1 MPQFLLGFALL
12 EWSQSVFAVTQDG
25 RWHLGIGDPT
35 MWGWLTVAVY
45 LLAVARCYVKAKR
58 DRAAGAPYQFW
69 LYLGVFLLLLSI
81 NKQLDLQT
89 WVSQTLRDLSLA
101 HGWYEQRRMLQLAF
115 VISVGSV
122 MLVLLITLRIY
133 LWNLWRSYKLVWSG
147 LILLCAF
154 ILIRAASF
162 HHVDILIRQTL
173 LGLELNVLLENLALV
188 LIILGTFFHRQPASF
203 PPTVPNEKTLTNTG
217 YYEAPTEGADVFC
230 PRCATKAVAK
240 AAHGRPFKCK
250 YCAHKYL
257 VYVNQ

>member
-12 EWSQSVFAVTQDG
+12 EWSQWVFAATQDG

-35 MWGWLTVAVY
+35 VWGWLTVLAY
-45 LLAVARCYVKAKR
+45 LLAMARCFVKAKQ
-58 DRAAGAPYQFW
+58 DHLAGSPYQFW
-69 LYLGVFLLLLSI
+69 LYLGIFLLLLSI

-89 WVSQTLRDLSLA
+89 WFSQVLRDLSLA
-101 HGWYEQRRMLQLAF
+101 HGWYEQRRILQLAF
-115 VISVGSV
+115 IVSIASV
-122 MLVLLITLRIY
+122 MLVLFVTLRIY

-147 LILLCAF
+147 LILLCVF

-162 HHVDILIRQTL
+162 HHIDILIRHTL
-173 LGLELNVLLENLALV
+173 LGLELNVLLENLALA
-188 LIILGTFFHRQPASF
+188 LIILGTYFHRQPSSF

-217 YYEAPTEGADVFC
+217 YYEAQIEGADVFC

-240 AAHGRPFKCK
+240 AMHGRPFKCK

>member
-12 EWSQSVFAVTQDG
+12 EWSQWVFAATQDG

-35 MWGWLTVAVY
+35 VWGWLTVLAY
-45 LLAVARCYVKAKR
+45 LLAMARCFVKAKQ
-58 DRAAGAPYQFW
+58 DHLAGSPYQFW
-69 LYLGVFLLLLSI
+69 LYLGIFLLLLSI

-89 WVSQTLRDLSLA
+89 WFSQVLRDLSLA
-101 HGWYEQRRMLQLAF
+101 HGWYEQRRILQFAF
-115 VISVGSV
+115 IVSIASV
-122 MLVLLITLRIY
+122 MLVLFVTLRIY

-147 LILLCAF
+147 LILLCVF

-162 HHVDILIRQTL
+162 HHIDILIRQTL
-173 LGLELNVLLENLALV
+173 LGLELNVLLENLALA
-188 LIILGTFFHRQPASF
+188 LIILGTYFHRQPSSF

-217 YYEAPTEGADVFC
+217 YYEAQIEGADVFC

-240 AAHGRPFKCK
+240 AMHGRPFKCK

>member
-12 EWSQSVFAVTQDG
+12 EWSQWVFAATQDG

-35 MWGWLTVAVY
+35 VCGWLTVLAY
-45 LLAVARCYVKAKR
+45 LLAMARCFVKAKQ
-58 DRAAGAPYQFW
+58 DHLAGSPYQFW
-69 LYLGVFLLLLSI
+69 LYLGIFSLLLSI

-89 WVSQTLRDLSLA
+89 WFSQVLRDLSLA
-101 HGWYEQRRMLQLAF
+101 HGWYEQRRILQLAF
-115 VISVGSV
+115 IVSIASV
-122 MLVLLITLRIY
+122 MLVLFVTLRIY

-147 LILLCAF
+147 LILLCVF

-162 HHVDILIRQTL
+162 HHIDILIRHTL
-173 LGLELNVLLENLALV
+173 LGLELNVLLENLALA
-188 LIILGTFFHRQPASF
+188 LIILGTYFHRQPSSF

-217 YYEAPTEGADVFC
+217 YYEAQIEGADVFC

-240 AAHGRPFKCK
+240 AMHGRPFKCK

-257 VYVNQ
+257 VYLNQ

>member
-1 MPQFLLGFALL
+1 MPQYLLGFALYG
-12 EWSQSVFAVTQDG
+12 WSQSAFAATQDG

-35 MWGWLTVAVY
+35 MWGWLTVVVY
-45 LLAVARCYVKAKR
+45 LLAVARCFVKANR
-58 DRAAGAPYQFW
+58 DRAAGFPYQFW

-89 WVSQTLRDLSLA
+89 WFSQTLRDLSLE
-101 HGWYEQRRMLQLAF
+101 HGWYEQRRILQLAF
-115 VISVGSV
+115 VVSVGTM

-133 LWNLWRSYKLVWSG
+133 LWNLWRSYKLVWCG

-162 HHVDILIRQTL
+162 HHVDILIRETVV
-173 LGLELNVLLENLALV
+173 GLELNVLLENLALV
-188 LIILGTFFHRQPASF
+188 LIILGTFIHRQPSSF
-203 PPTVPNEKTLTNTG
+203 PATVPNEKKLTNTG
-217 YYEAPTEGADVFC
+217 YFEAPAEGADVFC

-257 VYVNQ
+257 VYVN

>member
-12 EWSQSVFAVTQDG
+12 EWSQWVFAATQDG

-35 MWGWLTVAVY
+35 VWGWLTVLAY
-45 LLAVARCYVKAKR
+45 LLAMARCFVKAKQ
-58 DRAAGAPYQFW
+58 DHLAGSPYQFW
-69 LYLGVFLLLLSI
+69 LYLGIFLLLLSI

-89 WVSQTLRDLSLA
+89 WFSQVLRDLSLA
-101 HGWYEQRRMLQLAF
+101 HGWYEQRRILQFAF
-115 VISVGSV
+115 IVSIASV
-122 MLVLLITLRIY
+122 MLVLFVTLRIY

-147 LILLCAF
+147 LILLCVF

-162 HHVDILIRQTL
+162 HHIDILIRHTL
-173 LGLELNVLLENLALV
+173 LGLELNVLLENLALA
-188 LIILGTFFHRQPASF
+188 LIILGTYFHRQPSSF
-203 PPTVPNEKTLTNTG
+203 PPTVPNEKTLTKTG
-217 YYEAPTEGADVFC
+217 YYEAQIEGADVFC

-240 AAHGRPFKCK
+240 AMHGRPFKCK

>member
-12 EWSQSVFAVTQDG
+12 EWSQWVFAATQDG

-35 MWGWLTVAVY
+35 VWGWLTVLAY
-45 LLAVARCYVKAKR
+45 LLAMARCFVKAKQ
-58 DRAAGAPYQFW
+58 DHLAGSPYQFW
-69 LYLGVFLLLLSI
+69 LYLGIFLLLLSI

-89 WVSQTLRDLSLA
+89 WFSQVLRDLSLA
-101 HGWYEQRRMLQLAF
+101 HGWYEQRRILQFAF
-115 VISVGSV
+115 IVSIASV
-122 MLVLLITLRIY
+122 MLVLFVTLRIY

-147 LILLCAF
+147 LILLCVF

-162 HHVDILIRQTL
+162 HHIDILIRHTL
-173 LGLELNVLLENLALV
+173 LGLELNVLLENLALA
-188 LIILGTFFHRQPASF
+188 LIILGTYFHRQPSSF

-217 YYEAPTEGADVFC
+217 YYEAQIEGADVFC

-240 AAHGRPFKCK
+240 AMHGRPFKCK

>member
-12 EWSQSVFAVTQDG
+12 EWSQWVFAATQDG

-35 MWGWLTVAVY
+35 VWGWLTVLAY
-45 LLAVARCYVKAKR
+45 LLAMARCFVKAKQ
-58 DRAAGAPYQFW
+58 DHLAGSPYQFW
-69 LYLGVFLLLLSI
+69 LYLGIFLLLLSI

-89 WVSQTLRDLSLA
+89 WFSQVLRDLSLA
-101 HGWYEQRRMLQLAF
+101 HGWYEQRRILQLAF
-115 VISVGSV
+115 IVSIASV
-122 MLVLLITLRIY
+122 MLVLFVTLRIY

-147 LILLCAF
+147 LILLCVF

-162 HHVDILIRQTL
+162 HHIDILIRQTL
-173 LGLELNVLLENLALV
+173 LGLELNVLLENLALA
-188 LIILGTFFHRQPASF
+188 LIILGTYFHRQPSSF

-217 YYEAPTEGADVFC
+217 YYEAQIEGADVFC

-240 AAHGRPFKCK
+240 AMHGRPFKCK